1 VIETL
6 QATASAWQLAWCALV
21 IVVAYTLRGAT
32 GFGAGVVAI
41 PLLVLVLP
49 LRAVIPVMT
58 TLGIVASFGQTAR
71 EFRHVE
77 WRGVRGLLLPTLA
90 GWAAGLWLFK
100 ALHPEMLRTALAL
113 FIIAYAL
120 WSLAPRKAVLRAPR
134 AWIAPLAGASGGMVS
149 TLFGGMAGP
158 MFVVYLNAL
167 DLDKARFRAT
177 MSAILFLLA
186 LLRAGGYGGLGF
198 YDTRV
203 FALLAL
209 LAPMMVLGM
218 VLGERVFHGLEES
231 LFKRVV
237 AALLVA
243 SGVALLFK

>member
-6 QATASAWQLAWCALV
+6 HATAPAWQLALCALV
-21 IVVAYTLRGAT
+21 VVAAYTLRGAT

-49 LRAVIPVMT
+49 LRSVIPVIT
-58 TLGIVASFGQTAR
+58 TLGIVASFGQALR

-77 WRGVRGLLLPTLA
+77 WRGVRGLLLPTIA
-90 GWAAGLWLFK
+90 GWAVALWLFRE
-100 ALHPEMLRTALAL
+100 LHPELLRKALAV

-120 WSLAPRKAVLRAPR
+120 WSILPRKVVLRAPR
-134 AWIAPLAGASGGMVS
+134 PWLAPLAGAGGGLLS

-158 MFVVYLNAL
+158 IFVIYLNAL
-167 DLDKARFRAT
+167 ELDKARFRAT

-198 YDTRV
+198 YDARTLSLI
-203 FALLAL
+203 ALLF
-209 LAPMMVLGM
+209 PSMIVGM
-218 VLGERVFHGLEES
+218 VLGERVHHGMPEAI
-231 LFKRVV
+231 FKRVV
-237 AALLVA
+237 ALLLVG
-243 SGVALLFK
+243 SGVALLLK

>member
-1 VIETL
+1 MIETL
-6 QATASAWQLAWCALV
+6 QATAGAWQLAWCALV

-49 LRAVIPVMT
+49 LRAVIPVIT
-58 TLGIVASFGQTAR
+58 TLGIAASFGQTVR

-77 WRGVRGLLLPTLA
+77 WRGVRGLLLPMLA

-100 ALHPEMLRTALAL
+100 ALHPEMLRAALAL

-120 WSLAPRKAVLRAPR
+120 WSLTPRKPALRAPR
-134 AWIAPLAGASGGMVS
+134 AWLAPLAGASGGLVS

-158 MFVVYLNAL
+158 MFVVYLSAL

-198 YDTRV
+198 YDARAV
-203 FALLAL
+203 ALIALLLPA
-209 LAPMMVLGM
+209 MVVGM
-218 VLGERVFHGLEES
+218 VLGERVHHGMPETI
-231 LFKRVV
+231 FKRVV
-237 AALLVA
+237 ALLLVA
-243 SGVALLFK
+243 SGVALLLK

>member
-1 VIETL
+1 MIETL
-6 QATASAWQLAWCALV
+6 QATAPAWQLALCALV
-21 IVVAYTLRGAT
+21 VVAAYTLRGAT

-41 PLLVLVLP
+41 PLLVLALP
-49 LRAVIPVMT
+49 LRTVIPVIT
-58 TLGIVASFGQTAR
+58 TLGIVASFGQTVR

-77 WRGVRGLLLPTLA
+77 WRGVRGLLLPTIA

-100 ALHPEMLRTALAL
+100 ELHPEMLRNALAL
-113 FIIAYAL
+113 FIMAYAL
-120 WSLAPRKAVLRAPR
+120 WTLSPRKAVVNAPR
-134 AWIAPLAGASGGMVS
+134 VWLAPVAGAGGGLVS

-158 MFVVYLNAL
+158 IFVIYLNAL

-198 YDTRV
+198 YDAR
-203 FALLAL
+203 ALAL
-209 LAPMMVLGM
+209 IGLLLPAMIVGM
-218 VLGERVFHGLEES
+218 VLGERVHHGLPEA

-237 AALLVA
+237 AVLLVA
-243 SGVALLFK
+243 SGVALLLK